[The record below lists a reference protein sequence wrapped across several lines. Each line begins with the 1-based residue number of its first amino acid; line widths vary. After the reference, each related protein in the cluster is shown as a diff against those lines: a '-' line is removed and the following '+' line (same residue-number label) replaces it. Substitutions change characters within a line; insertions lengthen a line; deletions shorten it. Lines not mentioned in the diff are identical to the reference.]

1 MDNWDFMQSNLT
13 IAQGS
18 TGALNQQQEIYAE
31 SWEAAADRVKA
42 AAEEIWDALLE
53 DEFFI
58 ELTNGF
64 SNFLE
69 VIAKLSKSLGGMK
82 GILALVS

>member
-1 MDNWDFMQSNLT
+1 
-13 IAQGS
+13 
-18 TGALNQQQEIYAE
+18 
-31 SWEAAADRVKA
+31 VKA